1 MVRIDKS
8 SVLVPL
14 ILTAKGRGGLATKIL
29 ISEAE
34 AGGSTFRFKDIY
46 RHTSVKSVLR
56 ELQNGKCCFCE
67 DYIAHVSHG
76 DVEHFRPKGGFQT
89 DEKQPLQIPGYYWLA
104 YDFDNLFYCC
114 QICNQVYKR
123 NYFPLSDEK
132 KRTRSH
138 TQDYR
143 EEDSLIIHP
152 EFDDPAQHLTFVG
165 EVIKPVNGSK
175 KGLETIRRT
184 GLDRE
189 ELEDDRFVYLKTL
202 RVLADVARSGGPQSL
217 AARQH
222 FHEISQATAIY
233 SAMVR
238 ANFPD
243 LIHKP

>member
-8 SVLVPL
+8 SVVVPL
-14 ILTAKGRGGLATKIL
+14 ILTAEGRGGLATKAL

-34 AGGSTFRFKDIY
+34 AGATQFEFKKIY
-46 RHTSVKSVLR
+46 RDPSVKSVLL
-56 ELQNGKCCFCE
+56 ELQSGKCCFCE

-89 DEKQPLQIPGYYWLA
+89 DEKQPLQTPGYYWLA
-104 YDFDNLFYCC
+104 YDFSNLFYCC

-123 NYFPLSDEK
+123 NYFPLSDET

-138 TQDYR
+138 AQEYKD
-143 EEDSLIIHP
+143 EDSLIIHP
-152 EFDDPAQHLTFVG
+152 EYDDPSEHLTFVG
-165 EVIKPVNGSK
+165 EVIKPVNNSP
-175 KGLETIRRT
+175 KGFETIKRT

-189 ELEDDRFVYLKTL
+189 ELENDRFVYLKTL
-202 RVLADVARSGGPQSL
+202 RFLANIARSDGLQSL

-222 FHEISQATAIY
+222 FLEISKSSAIY

-243 LIHKP
+243 LIY